1 MKSAL
6 IAITTALFATQSLAA
21 SASASESEILAKRFM
36 VDQVSIIE
44 GGSES
49 DFANV
54 AYSDEGPT
62 LALLVA
68 RTSDANLYY
77 MEPSD
82 VGGALV
88 SVERDSHSVEIVK
101 QGHQIRC
108 SDVIQ
113 TFEANNVVI
122 SFCK

>member
-6 IAITTALFATQSLAA
+6 IAITTALFATQSLA
-21 SASASESEILAKRFM
+21 ASESEILAKRFM

-77 MEPSD
+77 LEPSD